1 MSAVCVGHF
10 GSLAGAGWL
19 LTVPGCWLARL
30 KQLLVGRLGV
40 CGDTLLIL
48 LVPFFF
54 FLELKWASGSVAGNM
69 LQSCR

>member
-30 KQLLVGRLGV
+30 KRLLVGRLGV

-54 FLELKWASGSVAGNM
+54 FFGAEMGFRQCGWEHAAIL
-69 LQSCR
+69 